1 MKISKNA
8 QHKVK
13 RINRFCVFHSVV
25 GKLFY
30 LIIFSAFHSGPIN
43 TEHHQSDNY
52 LQIKK
57 ECILK

>member
-1 MKISKNA
+1 MEISKNA

-13 RINRFCVFHSVV
+13 RINRFCVSHSVV
-25 GKLFY
+25 GKMFY

-52 LQIKK
+52 L
-57 ECILK
+57 